1 MSQADQGPGAKVVP
15 KAELIRN
22 KGPWRGIDDVEIA
35 VAEYIDW
42 YNHRRL
48 HGELCLIP
56 PVEHETN
63 HQHTIPPLRT
73 TSG

>member
-1 MSQADQGPGAKVVP
+1 MF

-35 VAEYIDW
+35 VAGYIDW

-48 HGELCLIP
+48 RGELGLIP

-63 HQHTIPPLRT
+63 HQRTTPPIRT